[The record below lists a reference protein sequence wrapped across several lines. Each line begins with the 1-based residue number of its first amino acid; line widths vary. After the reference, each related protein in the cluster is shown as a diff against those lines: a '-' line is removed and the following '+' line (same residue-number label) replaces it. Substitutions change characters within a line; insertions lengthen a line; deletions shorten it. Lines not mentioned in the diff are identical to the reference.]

1 MKKISLVW
9 KLIITIM
16 VVALITAGLMAVFIR
31 ITSQD
36 RLSRLIIDQQRSNLN
51 ESLTEYY
58 SINGS
63 WAKITDS
70 WQQLRMHR
78 NSPPPPPVEDH
89 RRQLFGLADVD
100 GKILISIDP
109 AYPVGS
115 ILPSET
121 IKTGVPVIVSEKQ
134 VGTILTANLPPGFNP
149 EEYLF
154 LQRTNEALL
163 YALIG
168 ALLAA
173 LILGILLARTLIR
186 PLKALTEAANH
197 IAEGNLEQQVTVNS
211 KDEIGQLATSFNLM
225 SKEVARVN
233 GLRRQMTADIAH
245 DLRTPL
251 TTIAGY
257 IESMQEGVLKP
268 TPERLALIYSEIEV
282 LQNLVG
288 DLRML
293 SRVDAGDLTLNQ
305 RNFSPD
311 YLLERASASFHQRA
325 EKQNIAIQT
334 QSAPDLPQILVDEDR
349 MMQILGNLI
358 TNSLRFTPEGGRILL
373 CANSSDG
380 NVEIAVQDNGSGIA
394 AEELPLLFDRL
405 HRIDKSRSDLSGET
419 GLGLAI
425 VKALVTAQKGT
436 ISVESTPGEGTT
448 FTMKFPVDQ
457 GRPTVTSSEA

>member
-1 MKKISLVW
+1 MKRISLIW

-31 ITSQD
+31 ITSQE
-36 RLSRLIIDQQRSNLN
+36 RLYRLVIDQQRSNLS
-51 ESLTEYY
+51 ESLSTYY
-58 SINGS
+58 SQNGS
-63 WAKITDS
+63 WTKISDS
-70 WQQLRMHR
+70 WQQLRMQR
-78 NSPPPPPVEDH
+78 NSPPPPRDEDH
-89 RRQLFGLADVD
+89 RKELFGLADVD
-100 GKILISIDP
+100 GTILISTDP
-109 AYPVGS
+109 EHPVGT
-115 ILPSET
+115 ILPAET
-121 IKTGVPVIVSEKQ
+121 IIAGVPVMVSDKQ
-134 VGTILTANLPPGFNP
+134 VGTILTADLRPGFNP

-168 ALLAA
+168 AMLAA
-173 LILGILLARTLIR
+173 LILGILLARTLIK
-186 PLKALTEAANH
+186 PLKALTEAANL
-197 IAEGNLEQQVTVNS
+197 IAEGNLEQQVTVDS
-211 KDEIGQLATSFNLM
+211 MDEIGQLATSFNLM

-257 IESMQEGVLKP
+257 IESMQEGVLNP

-282 LQNLVG
+282 LQNLVS

-305 RNFSPD
+305 RDFSPD
-311 YLLERASASFHQRA
+311 YLIERAAASFQQQA
-325 EKQNIAIQT
+325 EKQGISIQT
-334 QSAPDLPQILVDEDR
+334 KSAAELQHILVDEDR

-358 TNSLRFTPEGGRILL
+358 TNSLRFTSEGGKILL
-373 CANSSDG
+373 SAESSDG
-380 NVEIAVQDNGSGIA
+380 FVEIAINDNGSGIST
-394 AEELPLLFDRL
+394 EELPFLFDRL
-405 HRIDKSRSDLSGET
+405 HRIDKSRSDSSGET

-425 VKALVTAQKGT
+425 VKALVTAQNGI

-448 FTMKFPVDQ
+448 FTMKFPVM
-457 GRPTVTSSEA
+457 P